1 MFEISRS
8 KLLGIIGVVMLV
20 VGLASVTSLVENLD
34 ASEIMVIQ
42 YPMGELKVFTEPGP
56 QYQGFGKVTKY
67 PRQSQYQ
74 FCSTFE
80 KDGTEFQCPGAD
92 SAAKR
97 IRFSE
102 GGHANLNGAVNWVM
116 PLDTESV
123 IKIHKKFNNTE
134 NLKSMAIGKMLDAS
148 IYLAGPLMTSTESSG
163 SRRGELV
170 QYIDDQ
176 AVHGVYVT
184 KSQQRIEKDATGA
197 AQTVTVTEIT
207 LDEKGKRLRQQGSV
221 LAEFNISLLPISIN
235 ELKYDKIVEQQIA
248 DRQKSTTDVQLSIA
262 TAVKAEQ
269 AAKTVEAR
277 GKETAA
283 ESKWK
288 QETIKAQAVVEAQQK
303 FEVASLAAKEAEQY
317 KRQQI
322 LIGEGNSARM
332 KLEMQANGALEP
344 KLAAIVQM
352 NKDQW
357 NAIASYKGNWVPGV
371 IMGNTGGKDNGA
383 NALVEMLTAKTA
395 KQLSL
400 DMKTE

>member
-1 MFEISRS
+1 MFETTRS
-8 KLLGIIGVVMLV
+8 KIIAILAGVALV
-20 VGLASVTSLVENLD
+20 VGIASVGSLIENLD
-34 ASEIMVIQ
+34 AGEIMVIQ

-56 QYQGFGKVTKY
+56 QVQLFGKVTKY
-67 PRQSQYQ
+67 PRQAQYQ
-74 FCSTFE
+74 FCSIVE
-80 KDGTEFQCPGAD
+80 GNVESACPGSD
-92 SAAKR
+92 SLGKR
-97 IRFSE
+97 MRFSE

-116 PLDTESV
+116 PLGTEDV
-123 IKIHKKFNNTE
+123 LKIHKKFNNAE
-134 NLKSMAIGKMLDAS
+134 NVENMAVSKMLDAA

-176 AVHGVYVT
+176 AMHGVYVT
-184 KSQQRIEKDATGA
+184 KSQQRMEKDATGA
-197 AQTVTVTEIT
+197 NQTVTVTEIMT
-207 LDEKGKRLRQQGSV
+207 GLDGKRQRQQGS
-221 LAEFNISLLPISIN
+221 LLSEFNITLLPISIN

-269 AAKTVEAR
+269 AAKTVEAE
-277 GKETAA
+277 GKATAA
-283 ESKWK
+283 TAKWK
-288 QETIKAQAVVEAQQK
+288 QETVKAQAVVEAQQK
-303 FEVASLAAKEAEQY
+303 YEVATLAAKEAEQY

-322 LIGEGNSARM
+322 LIGEGNATKAR
-332 KLEMQANGALEP
+332 LEMQANGALEQ
-344 KLAAIVQM
+344 KLAAIIQM

-357 NAIASYKGNWVPGV
+357 QAISTYKGSWVPGV
-371 IMGNTGGKDNGA
+371 VMGNSAGTGNGA